1 MAILCQHN
9 RVLWVANLTSPR
21 EQQHFAFALIK
32 CLFSELPQDWS
43 VGLLYDIA
51 FQIERS
57 MQKHGILS
65 DYHMCL
71 MFAVSVF
78 HVYVYH
84 PCKQVSFG
92 LTDGEGCEG
101 FWSAMRCLI
110 PSLRV
115 SEVCADSPQEREI

>member
-1 MAILCQHN
+1 MTISDAILDKCERSFIAAQEKVSKASRFYADTGLMAILCQHN

-78 HVYVYH
+78 HVYGH
-84 PCKQVSFG
+84 Q
-92 LTDGEGCEG
+92 
-101 FWSAMRCLI
+101 
-110 PSLRV
+110 
-115 SEVCADSPQEREI
+115 